1 MTDKNWNDDQ
11 DRPQAS
17 LPFAQDA
24 SAGQGAPAP
33 RADKPQFLIEDDIG
47 TLKGVVESGGY
58 TNDKTPTFKGKDLT
72 PGQEVF
78 IRVVLE
84 SGEVQDLGSAVVRK
98 NGTWALDIDMPF
110 QDGVVDFYITVDGVD
125 SDPYR
130 VTFDSQLPEPVELEE
145 PLQVLAGER
154 PLTMDG
160 GQVQANA
167 QPSFVGK
174 FAGQASE
181 ADMYAVLLEIHYGT
195 QLVTV
200 TAEIGSD
207 GTWRCDWPE
216 GLAEQ
221 QGDYTLKF
229 FMIDAAGNV
238 HTEGGQYKP
247 FQQLELTLDMTP
259 PGDDAVVSFTLHDD
273 FGPVTGVIAAGGKT
287 DDTTPRLEGQ
297 VANAAANGVK
307 WVEIRLDGNVLA
319 RVPVDEQGN
328 WEYTPDALAS
338 GAHRFEVVPLDAAE
352 NYGKSASI
360 DFEVAGPDVPPLSPP
375 VIEEIRDD
383 QGSVSGLLND
393 GDVTDDTSLS
403 LKGHAEAGNLVLL
416 YVGGVLAASAVAD
429 ENGNWTAELPLA
441 GDGEHV
447 IIAKAQDD
455 FGRHSDETAPVSI
468 TLDTIAPEQPGMVDA
483 QDNTGAITGPIEPG
497 SVTDE
502 TQPTLSG
509 SGEPGDTVSVLDNG
523 EVIGTVVVDEN
534 GQWEFTPEQPLEEGD
549 HSISVV
555 VTDPAGNASE
565 PSESLDFSVDS
576 SVPAMVI
583 DHLELQDDFGPVVG
597 AIANGSSTDDATPTV
612 VGHVEGEAAW
622 VEIYDGET
630 LLGTALVDGDGN
642 WSFQAPEL
650 ESGEHS
656 ISARPVSAIGQV
668 GEASDSIGFTLV
680 GDETPLPQL
689 PVIDEILDDQGTF
702 TGLLNDGDLTD
713 DASLSLKGSA
723 EAGKLV
729 LLYVNGELAASVVA
743 DEQGNWTAELPLA
756 GDGEQVITAKAQD
769 DAGRHS
775 DETAPVSIT
784 LDATAPDKPEQVGAD
799 DNEGVVQGP
808 ITQHGATNDNTPEFS
823 GQAEPGSTVIISD
836 NGMPLGSVVADA
848 QGNWSYTPEPPLA
861 DGSHSITVQAQDAAG
876 NLSEPSDALEFSVWS
891 EAPQVSIDH
900 ALDDVEPGLENVA
913 SGGIT
918 NDLQPTLVGTAT
930 AGALVVLS
938 EAGLV
943 LGSAV
948 ADAEGNWSITLD
960 RNQSEGPHTYT
971 AEVRCATGE
980 FAQADFVLVIDN
992 NAPDRPILDA
1002 VLDNA
1007 GLVQGALASGDTT
1020 DDATPTLQGGE
1031 AEPNGLVKVYDNGTL
1046 VGSTLADENG
1056 DWSLELPELADG
1068 AHSLTV
1074 TSSDAAGNESK
1085 PTRPFE
1091 LTVDTAVADLVID
1104 SIELVDD
1111 FGEVQGLIADGGKT
1125 DDTTPLL
1132 QGHVEGTNAAYVE
1145 IYDGETL
1152 LGTAAVDAQGN
1163 WSFQAPELASGEY
1176 AFSAVPVDSLGKTGE
1191 ASETIR
1197 FEVVGPEVALPNAPV
1212 ISEILDD
1219 QGSVSGLLNDGDVTD
1234 DTSLTV
1240 NGSADAGNLVLL
1252 YVNGELAASV
1262 IADEQ
1267 GNWTAEL
1274 PLAGDGEQVITAKA
1288 QDEAGRHSDET
1299 APVSV
1304 ILDTTA
1310 PEQPGMVTAEDN
1322 TGAITG
1328 PIEPGS
1334 VTDETQPTLSGSGEP
1349 GDTVSILDNGEVI
1362 GTVVIDENG
1371 QWEFTPEQ
1379 PLEEGD
1385 HSISVVVTDPAGNA
1399 SEPSESL
1406 DFSVDSS
1413 VAPMVIDHLELQD
1426 DFGPVVGSI
1435 ANGSSTDDATPTV
1448 VGHVEG
1454 EAAWVEI
1461 YDGET
1466 LLGTALVDAEGNWSF
1481 QAPELESGE
1490 HSISARPVSAIGQ
1503 VGEASDS
1510 IAFTLVG
1517 EETDLPQPPVID
1529 EIHDDVGSIT
1539 GLLNDGDVTDDI
1551 SLSLK
1556 GTAEAGNLVLLYVNG
1571 ELAASVVADE
1581 QGNWTAELPL
1591 VGDGEQVITAKAQDA
1606 AGRHSE
1612 ETAAVSVTL
1621 DTTAPEQPGMVIA
1634 EDSTGPVTGPIEP
1647 GSVTDET
1654 QPTLSGSGEPGDT
1667 VSILDNGEEIG
1678 TATVDENGNWTFTPE
1693 QPLEN
1698 GDHSISVVITDAA
1711 GNVGEPSEAL
1721 DFVVDSTPAFV
1732 TIDMA
1737 LDQVESSTGEVANG
1751 GITNDRQPT
1760 LVGTAT
1766 AGALVILSEAGLV
1779 LGSVV
1784 ADAEG
1789 NWSLRLSV
1797 GQSDDEHH
1805 YTAEVQSAT
1814 GATAQAEFS
1823 LVIDTKA
1830 PDRPILDAVL
1840 DNAGLL
1846 QGALASGDTTDDAT
1860 PTLQGSEAEP
1870 NGLVKV
1876 YDNDVLVGSTLAD
1889 ENGDWSLELPELADG
1904 AHSLTVTSSDAAGNE
1919 SKPTRPFELTVD
1931 TAVAN
1936 LVIDSIELVDDFG
1949 PLTGLIADGDK
1960 TDDTTPLLQGHVEG
1974 EAKYV
1979 EVYDGETL
1987 LGTAAVDAQGNWSFQ
2002 APELE
2007 SGEYAFSAVPVDSLG
2022 KTGEASETIRFEV
2035 VGPEVAQP
2043 NAPVISE
2050 ILDDQGSVSGLL
2062 NDGDVTDD
2070 TSLTVNGSADAGNLV
2085 LLYVNGELAASVI
2098 ADEQGNWTAELPL
2111 AGDGEQVITA
2121 KAQDEAGR
2129 HSDETAPVS
2138 VILDTTAP
2146 EQPGM
2151 VTAED
2156 NTGAITGPIEPGSV
2170 TDETQPTL
2178 SGSGEPGDTVSILD
2192 NGEVIGTV
2200 VIDENGQW
2208 EFTPEQPLEEGDHS
2222 ISVVVTDPA
2231 GNASEPSESL
2241 DFSVDS
2247 SVAPMVIDH
2256 LELQDD
2262 FGPVVGSIANG
2273 SSTDDATPTVVGH
2286 VEGEAAWVEI
2296 YDGETLLGT
2305 ALVDAEGNWSFQAP
2319 ELESGE
2325 HSISARP
2332 VSAIGQVGE
2341 ASDSIAF
2348 TLVGEETDLP
2358 QPPVI
2363 DEIHDDVGSITGLLN
2378 DGDVTDDISLSLKG
2392 TAEAGNL
2399 VLLYVNGELVA
2410 SATADE
2416 QGNWSAELPLTGD
2429 GEHAITAKAQDPAG
2443 RHSEETAAVS
2453 VILDTTAPEQP
2464 GMVTAEDNTGAITG
2478 PIEPGSVTDETQ
2490 PTLSGSGE
2498 PGDTVSILDNGEV
2511 IGTVVI
2517 DENGQWEFTP
2527 EQPLEEGDH
2536 SISVVITDPAGNAS
2550 EPSESL
2556 DFSVDSSVPAMVIDR
2571 IELLD
2576 DFGPV
2581 VGAIANGSS
2590 TDDATPLVQGH
2601 VEGEATYVEVYDGET
2616 LLGTAAVD
2624 AEGNW
2629 SFQAPELAPGEHAIS
2644 VRPVNAIGQIGEA
2657 SDSIA
2662 FTLVG
2667 EETDL
2672 PQPPVIDEIRDDLGS
2687 VTGLLNDGDV
2697 TDDTSLSLKGTADAG
2712 NLVLLYVGG
2721 VLAASAVADE
2731 SGNWSA
2737 ELPLAGDGEQV
2748 ITAKAQDEAGRH
2760 SEETAAVS
2768 VILDTTAPEQ
2778 PGMVTAEDNTGAITG
2793 PIEPGSVTDETQPTL
2808 SGSGEPGDTVS
2819 ILDNGEVIG
2828 TVVIDENGNWEFTPE
2843 QPLEEGDHSL
2853 SVVVT
2858 DPAGNAS
2865 EPSESL
2871 DFQVQ
2876 AQVPTLS
2883 LDSVYDDVEGIL
2895 GEIAQGGLTNDA
2907 QPMLSGTAGN
2917 GAVRVLIHDGQ
2928 TLLGSALVDGDGNW
2942 QFELPELADGEYSL
2956 SLVAETASGTP
2967 SESLE
2972 WSFTVDTQAPEA
2984 VTGLDLVDDEPLI
2997 TGTIEQSGLTN
3008 DATPTF
3014 SGQAIGAK
3022 WVNIYDGS
3030 LLIASVSV
3038 DAEGNW
3044 SFTPEEALYEGVHR
3058 FSAAAVDEAGNEG
3071 ERSVGWNFTVDVT
3084 APGRVTNLGL
3094 YDMIGPNPE
3103 TDWGD
3108 VPKGGKTDDPWPNFY
3123 GQVDTFGVKYVYVYD
3138 DGKFLGSATVNQ
3150 TTLEWAFEPRLPLQ
3164 SGKHSLQACAVD
3176 EAGNMGPLSEPWDF
3190 TIALPIA
3197 ADPSIINVRD
3207 DVAGV
3212 YLQKEDF
3219 TEDVTLT
3226 VKGSSPL
3233 GTTVTL
3239 YANGVA
3245 VGSQTVDED
3254 GYWYITTSDL
3264 SLLANPD
3271 GSVSL
3276 VAAAEGLAPTG
3287 PFTIFLEDSVLQPQM
3302 LAEPLGGE
3310 EALMAGLF
3318 AALELH
3324 QEPVAQAQPLSLQG
3338 LLQAPAGA
3346 QAPGVAATP
3355 PAAEAPVPDSMLV
3368 KQDLLAL
3375 QQQQLV

>member
-1 MTDKNWNDDQ
+1 
-11 DRPQAS
+11 
-17 LPFAQDA
+17 
-24 SAGQGAPAP
+24 
-33 RADKPQFLIEDDIG
+33 
-47 TLKGVVESGGY
+47 
-58 TNDKTPTFKGKDLT
+58 
-72 PGQEVF
+72 
-78 IRVVLE
+78 
-84 SGEVQDLGSAVVRK
+84 
-98 NGTWALDIDMPF
+98 
-110 QDGVVDFYITVDGVD
+110 
-125 SDPYR
+125 
-130 VTFDSQLPEPVELEE
+130 
-145 PLQVLAGER
+145 
-154 PLTMDG
+154 
-160 GQVQANA
+160 
-167 QPSFVGK
+167 
-174 FAGQASE
+174 
-181 ADMYAVLLEIHYGT
+181 
-195 QLVTV
+195 
-200 TAEIGSD
+200 
-207 GTWRCDWPE
+207 
-216 GLAEQ
+216 
-221 QGDYTLKF
+221 
-229 FMIDAAGNV
+229 
-238 HTEGGQYKP
+238 
-247 FQQLELTLDMTP
+247 
-259 PGDDAVVSFTLHDD
+259 
-273 FGPVTGVIAAGGKT
+273 
-287 DDTTPRLEGQ
+287 
-297 VANAAANGVK
+297 
-307 WVEIRLDGNVLA
+307 
-319 RVPVDEQGN
+319 
-328 WEYTPDALAS
+328 
-338 GAHRFEVVPLDAAE
+338 
-352 NYGKSASI
+352 
-360 DFEVAGPDVPPLSPP
+360 
-375 VIEEIRDD
+375 
-383 QGSVSGLLND
+383 
-393 GDVTDDTSLS
+393 
-403 LKGHAEAGNLVLL
+403 
-416 YVGGVLAASAVAD
+416 
-429 ENGNWTAELPLA
+429 
-441 GDGEHV
+441 
-447 IIAKAQDD
+447 
-455 FGRHSDETAPVSI
+455 
-468 TLDTIAPEQPGMVDA
+468 
-483 QDNTGAITGPIEPG
+483 
-497 SVTDE
+497 
-502 TQPTLSG
+502 
-509 SGEPGDTVSVLDNG
+509 
-523 EVIGTVVVDEN
+523 
-534 GQWEFTPEQPLEEGD
+534 
-549 HSISVV
+549 
-555 VTDPAGNASE
+555 
-565 PSESLDFSVDS
+565 LDFSVDS

-668 GEASDSIGFTLV
+668 GEASDSIAFTLV
-680 GDETPLPQL
+680 GEETDLPQP
-689 PVIDEILDDQGTF
+689 PVIDEIRDDQGAI
-702 TGLLNDGDLTD
+702 TGLLNDGDVTD
-713 DASLSLKGSA
+713 DTSLSVNGSA
-723 EAGKLV
+723 AAGNLV

-743 DEQGNWTAELPLA
+743 DEQGNWSAELQLA

-769 DAGRHS
+769 DAGRNS

-948 ADAEGNWSITLD
+948 ADAEGNWNITLD

-1234 DTSLTV
+1234 DTSLTI

-1252 YVNGELAASV
+1252 YVNGELVASAT
-1262 IADEQ
+1262 ADEQ
-1267 GNWTAEL
+1267 GNWSAEL
-1274 PLAGDGEQVITAKA
+1274 PLAGDGEHAITAKA
-1288 QDEAGRHSDET
+1288 QDPAGRHSDET
-1299 APVSV
+1299 APVS
-1304 ILDTTA
+1304 ITLDTIA
-1310 PEQPGMVTAEDN
+1310 PEQPGMVDAQDN

-1371 QWEFTPEQ
+1371 QW
-1379 PLEEGD
+1379 
-1385 HSISVVVTDPAGNA
+1385 A
-1399 SEPSESL
+1399 
-1406 DFSVDSS
+1406 
-1413 VAPMVIDHLELQD
+1413 
-1426 DFGPVVGSI
+1426 
-1435 ANGSSTDDATPTV
+1435 
-1448 VGHVEG
+1448 
-1454 EAAWVEI
+1454 
-1461 YDGET
+1461 
-1466 LLGTALVDAEGNWSF
+1466 
-1481 QAPELESGE
+1481 
-1490 HSISARPVSAIGQ
+1490 
-1503 VGEASDS
+1503 
-1510 IAFTLVG
+1510 
-1517 EETDLPQPPVID
+1517 
-1529 EIHDDVGSIT
+1529 
-1539 GLLNDGDVTDDI
+1539 
-1551 SLSLK
+1551 
-1556 GTAEAGNLVLLYVNG
+1556 
-1571 ELAASVVADE
+1571 
-1581 QGNWTAELPL
+1581 
-1591 VGDGEQVITAKAQDA
+1591 
-1606 AGRHSE
+1606 
-1612 ETAAVSVTL
+1612 
-1621 DTTAPEQPGMVIA
+1621 
-1634 EDSTGPVTGPIEP
+1634 
-1647 GSVTDET
+1647 
-1654 QPTLSGSGEPGDT
+1654 
-1667 VSILDNGEEIG
+1667 
-1678 TATVDENGNWTFTPE
+1678 
-1693 QPLEN
+1693 
-1698 GDHSISVVITDAA
+1698 
-1711 GNVGEPSEAL
+1711 
-1721 DFVVDSTPAFV
+1721 
-1732 TIDMA
+1732 
-1737 LDQVESSTGEVANG
+1737 
-1751 GITNDRQPT
+1751 
-1760 LVGTAT
+1760 
-1766 AGALVILSEAGLV
+1766 
-1779 LGSVV
+1779 
-1784 ADAEG
+1784 
-1789 NWSLRLSV
+1789 
-1797 GQSDDEHH
+1797 
-1805 YTAEVQSAT
+1805 
-1814 GATAQAEFS
+1814 
-1823 LVIDTKA
+1823 
-1830 PDRPILDAVL
+1830 
-1840 DNAGLL
+1840 
-1846 QGALASGDTTDDAT
+1846 
-1860 PTLQGSEAEP
+1860 
-1870 NGLVKV
+1870 
-1876 YDNDVLVGSTLAD
+1876 
-1889 ENGDWSLELPELADG
+1889 
-1904 AHSLTVTSSDAAGNE
+1904 
-1919 SKPTRPFELTVD
+1919 
-1931 TAVAN
+1931 
-1936 LVIDSIELVDDFG
+1936 
-1949 PLTGLIADGDK
+1949 
-1960 TDDTTPLLQGHVEG
+1960 
-1974 EAKYV
+1974 
-1979 EVYDGETL
+1979 
-1987 LGTAAVDAQGNWSFQ
+1987 
-2002 APELE
+2002 
-2007 SGEYAFSAVPVDSLG
+2007 
-2022 KTGEASETIRFEV
+2022 
-2035 VGPEVAQP
+2035 
-2043 NAPVISE
+2043 
-2050 ILDDQGSVSGLL
+2050 
-2062 NDGDVTDD
+2062 
-2070 TSLTVNGSADAGNLV
+2070 
-2085 LLYVNGELAASVI
+2085 
-2098 ADEQGNWTAELPL
+2098 
-2111 AGDGEQVITA
+2111 
-2121 KAQDEAGR
+2121 
-2129 HSDETAPVS
+2129 
-2138 VILDTTAP
+2138 
-2146 EQPGM
+2146 
-2151 VTAED
+2151 
-2156 NTGAITGPIEPGSV
+2156 
-2170 TDETQPTL
+2170 
-2178 SGSGEPGDTVSILD
+2178 
-2192 NGEVIGTV
+2192 
-2200 VIDENGQW
+2200 
-2208 EFTPEQPLEEGDHS
+2208 
-2222 ISVVVTDPA
+2222 
-2231 GNASEPSESL
+2231 
-2241 DFSVDS
+2241 
-2247 SVAPMVIDH
+2247 
-2256 LELQDD
+2256 
-2262 FGPVVGSIANG
+2262 
-2273 SSTDDATPTVVGH
+2273 
-2286 VEGEAAWVEI
+2286 
-2296 YDGETLLGT
+2296 
-2305 ALVDAEGNWSFQAP
+2305 
-2319 ELESGE
+2319 
-2325 HSISARP
+2325 
-2332 VSAIGQVGE
+2332 
-2341 ASDSIAF
+2341 
-2348 TLVGEETDLP
+2348 
-2358 QPPVI
+2358 
-2363 DEIHDDVGSITGLLN
+2363 
-2378 DGDVTDDISLSLKG
+2378 
-2392 TAEAGNL
+2392 
-2399 VLLYVNGELVA
+2399 
-2410 SATADE
+2410 
-2416 QGNWSAELPLTGD
+2416 
-2429 GEHAITAKAQDPAG
+2429 
-2443 RHSEETAAVS
+2443 
-2453 VILDTTAPEQP
+2453 
-2464 GMVTAEDNTGAITG
+2464 
-2478 PIEPGSVTDETQ
+2478 
-2490 PTLSGSGE
+2490 
-2498 PGDTVSILDNGEV
+2498 
-2511 IGTVVI
+2511 
-2517 DENGQWEFTP
+2517 
-2527 EQPLEEGDH
+2527 
-2536 SISVVITDPAGNAS
+2536 
-2550 EPSESL
+2550 
-2556 DFSVDSSVPAMVIDR
+2556 
-2571 IELLD
+2571 
-2576 DFGPV
+2576 
-2581 VGAIANGSS
+2581 
-2590 TDDATPLVQGH
+2590 
-2601 VEGEATYVEVYDGET
+2601 
-2616 LLGTAAVD
+2616 
-2624 AEGNW
+2624 
-2629 SFQAPELAPGEHAIS
+2629 
-2644 VRPVNAIGQIGEA
+2644 
-2657 SDSIA
+2657 
-2662 FTLVG
+2662 
-2667 EETDL
+2667 
-2672 PQPPVIDEIRDDLGS
+2672 
-2687 VTGLLNDGDV
+2687 
-2697 TDDTSLSLKGTADAG
+2697 
-2712 NLVLLYVGG
+2712 
-2721 VLAASAVADE
+2721 
-2731 SGNWSA
+2731 
-2737 ELPLAGDGEQV
+2737 
-2748 ITAKAQDEAGRH
+2748 
-2760 SEETAAVS
+2760 
-2768 VILDTTAPEQ
+2768 
-2778 PGMVTAEDNTGAITG
+2778 
-2793 PIEPGSVTDETQPTL
+2793 
-2808 SGSGEPGDTVS
+2808 
-2819 ILDNGEVIG
+2819 
-2828 TVVIDENGNWEFTPE
+2828 FTPE

-2871 DFQVQ
+2871 DFTVQ

-3008 DATPTF
+3008 DAMPTF

-3176 EAGNMGPLSEPWDF
+3176 EAGNVGPLSEPWDF

-3276 VAAAEGLAPTG
+3276 VAEAEGLAPTG
-3287 PFTIFLEDSVLQPQM
+3287 PFTIFLEDSVLQPQV

>member
-393 GDVTDDTSLS
+393 GDVTDDTSLTVNGS
-403 LKGHAEAGNLVLL
+403 AAAGDLVLL
-416 YVGGVLAASAVAD
+416 YVDGELAASVVAD
-429 ENGNWTAELPLA
+429 EQGNWSAELPLA

-447 IIAKAQDD
+447 ITAKAQDAA
-455 FGRHSDETAPVSI
+455 GRHSDETTAVSVI
-468 TLDTIAPEQPGMVDA
+468 LDTTAPEQPGMVDA

-1163 WSFQAPELASGEY
+1163 WSFQAPELESGEY

-1466 LLGTALVDAEGNWSF
+1466 LLGTALVDGDGNWSF

-2035 VGPEVAQP
+2035 VGPEVALP

-2070 TSLTVNGSADAGNLV
+2070 TSLTVNGSAAAGDLV
-2085 LLYVNGELAASVI
+2085 LLYVDGELAASVV
-2098 ADEQGNWTAELPL
+2098 ADEQGNWSAELPL
-2111 AGDGEQVITA
+2111 AGDGEHVITA
-2121 KAQDEAGR
+2121 KAQDAAGR
-2129 HSDETAPVS
+2129 HSDETTAVS

-2151 VTAED
+2151 VDAQD

-2178 SGSGEPGDTVSILD
+2178 SGSGEPGDTVSVLD

-2200 VIDENGQW
+2200 VVDENGQW

-2247 SVAPMVIDH
+2247 SVAPMLIDRI
-2256 LELQDD
+2256 ELIDD
-2262 FGPVVGSIANG
+2262 VDPVTGAIVNG
-2273 SSTDDATPTVVGH
+2273 DSTDDAAPLVQGH

-2305 ALVDAEGNWSFQAP
+2305 ALVDGDGNWSFQAP

-2332 VSAIGQVGE
+2332 VNAIGQVGE
-2341 ASDSIAF
+2341 ASDSIGF
-2348 TLVGEETDLP
+2348 TVVGEETPLP
-2358 QPPVI
+2358 QLPVI
-2363 DEIHDDVGSITGLLN
+2363 DEIRDDLGSVTGLLN
-2378 DGDVTDDISLSLKG
+2378 DGDVTDDTSLTVNGS
-2392 TAEAGNL
+2392 ADAGNL

>member
-84 SGEVQDLGSAVVRK
+84 SGEVQELGSAVVRK

-328 WEYTPDALAS
+328 WEYTPDALTS
-338 GAHRFEVVPLDAAE
+338 GAHHLEVFPLDAAE

-360 DFEVAGPDVPPLSPP
+360 DFEVAGPDVPPLSLP

-509 SGEPGDTVSVLDNG
+509 SGEPGDTVSILDNG

-656 ISARPVSAIGQV
+656 ISARPVSAIGQE
-668 GEASDSIGFTLV
+668 GETSDSIGFTLV

-729 LLYVNGELAASVVA
+729 LLYVNGKLAASVVA

-1046 VGSTLADENG
+1046 VGSALADENG

-1132 QGHVEGTNAAYVE
+1132 QGHVEGEAKYVE
-1145 IYDGETL
+1145 VYDGETL

-1163 WSFQAPELASGEY
+1163 WSFQAPELESGEH
-1176 AFSAVPVDSLGKTGE
+1176 AFSAVPVDALGKTGE
-1191 ASETIR
+1191 ASESIR
-1197 FEVVGPEVALPNAPV
+1197 FEVVGPEVAQPEAPV
-1212 ISEILDD
+1212 IDEILDD
-1219 QGSVSGLLNDGDVTD
+1219 LGSVSGLLNDGDVTD

-1252 YVNGELAASV
+1252 YVNGELVASAT
-1262 IADEQ
+1262 ADEQ

-1299 APVSV
+1299 TAVSV

-1349 GDTVSILDNGEVI
+1349 GDTVSVLDNGEVI

-1466 LLGTALVDAEGNWSF
+1466 LLGTALVDDEGNWSF

-1529 EIHDDVGSIT
+1529 EIRDDQGSIT
-1539 GLLNDGDVTDDI
+1539 GLLNDGDVTDDT
-1551 SLSLK
+1551 SLSVN
-1556 GTAEAGNLVLLYVNG
+1556 GSAAAGNLVLLYVNG

-1581 QGNWTAELPL
+1581 QGNWSAELPL
-1591 VGDGEQVITAKAQDA
+1591 AGDGEQVITAKAQDA

-1621 DTTAPEQPGMVIA
+1621 DTTAPEQPGMVTA

-1678 TATVDENGNWTFTPE
+1678 TATVDESGNWTFTPE
-1693 QPLEN
+1693 QPLED

-1721 DFVVDSTPAFV
+1721 DFVVDSTPVFV

-1737 LDQVESSTGEVANG
+1737 LDQVESITGEVANG

-1766 AGALVILSEAGLV
+1766 AGALVIISEAGLV

-1805 YTAEVQSAT
+1805 YIAEVQSAT

-1823 LVIDTKA
+1823 LLIDTDA
-1830 PDRPILDAVL
+1830 PDRPILDTVL
-1840 DNAGLL
+1840 DNAGLI

-1904 AHSLTVTSSDAAGNE
+1904 AHSLTVTSSDVAGNE

-1931 TAVAN
+1931 TAAAN

-1987 LGTAAVDAQGNWSFQ
+1987 LGTAAVDVQGNWSFQ

-2007 SGEYAFSAVPVDSLG
+2007 SGEHAFSAVPVDALG
-2022 KTGEASETIRFEV
+2022 KTGEASESIRFEV

-2043 NAPVISE
+2043 EAPVISE
-2050 ILDDQGSVSGLL
+2050 ILDDLGSVSGLL

-2070 TSLTVNGSADAGNLV
+2070 TSLTVNGSAAAGDLV
-2085 LLYVNGELAASVI
+2085 LLYVDGELAASVV

-2111 AGDGEQVITA
+2111 AGDGEHAITA

-2178 SGSGEPGDTVSILD
+2178 SGSGEPGDTVSVLDNGEVIGTVVIDENGQWEFTPEQPLEEGDHSLSVVVTDPAGNASEPSESLDFSVDSSVPAMVIDRIELIDDVDPVTGAIVNGDSTDDAAPLVQGHVEGEAAWVEIYDGETLLGTALVDGDGNWSFQAPELESGEHSISARPVNAIGQVGEASDSIGFTVVGEETPLPQLPVIDEIRDDLGSVTGLLNDGDVTDDTSLTVNGSADAGNLVLLYVNGELVASATADEQGNWSAELPLAGDGEHAITAKAQDPAGRHSDETAPVSITLDTIAPEQPGMVDAQDNTGAITGPIEPGSVTDETQPTLSGSGEPGDTVSILD

-2200 VIDENGQW
+2200 VVDENGQW

-2256 LELQDD
+2256 LELLDD
-2262 FGPVVGSIANG
+2262 FGPVVGAIANG
-2273 SSTDDATPTVVGH
+2273 SSTDDATPLVQGH
-2286 VEGEAAWVEI
+2286 VEGEATYVEV

-2305 ALVDAEGNWSFQAP
+2305 AAVDGDGNWSFQAP
-2319 ELESGE
+2319 ELASGE
-2325 HSISARP
+2325 HAISVRP
-2332 VSAIGQVGE
+2332 VNAIGQIGE
-2341 ASDSIAF
+2341 ASDSIGF
-2348 TLVGEETDLP
+2348 TVVGEETPLP
-2358 QPPVI
+2358 QLPVI
-2363 DEIHDDVGSITGLLN
+2363 DEIRDDLGSVTGLLN
-2378 DGDVTDDISLSLKG
+2378 DGDVTDDTSLSLKG
-2392 TAEAGNL
+2392 TADAGNL
-2399 VLLYVNGELVA
+2399 VLLYVGGVLAA
-2410 SATADE
+2410 SVVADE
-2416 QGNWSAELPLTGD
+2416 QGNWTAELPLAGD
-2429 GEHAITAKAQDPAG
+2429 GEHAITAKAQDAAG
-2443 RHSEETAAVS
+2443 RHSDETTPVS

-2478 PIEPGSVTDETQ
+2478 PIEPGSVTDEIQ

-2536 SISVVITDPAGNAS
+2536 SISVV
-2550 EPSESL
+2550 
-2556 DFSVDSSVPAMVIDR
+2556 
-2571 IELLD
+2571 
-2576 DFGPV
+2576 
-2581 VGAIANGSS
+2581 
-2590 TDDATPLVQGH
+2590 
-2601 VEGEATYVEVYDGET
+2601 
-2616 LLGTAAVD
+2616 
-2624 AEGNW
+2624 
-2629 SFQAPELAPGEHAIS
+2629 
-2644 VRPVNAIGQIGEA
+2644 
-2657 SDSIA
+2657 
-2662 FTLVG
+2662 
-2667 EETDL
+2667 
-2672 PQPPVIDEIRDDLGS
+2672 
-2687 VTGLLNDGDV
+2687 
-2697 TDDTSLSLKGTADAG
+2697 
-2712 NLVLLYVGG
+2712 
-2721 VLAASAVADE
+2721 
-2731 SGNWSA
+2731 
-2737 ELPLAGDGEQV
+2737 
-2748 ITAKAQDEAGRH
+2748 
-2760 SEETAAVS
+2760 
-2768 VILDTTAPEQ
+2768 
-2778 PGMVTAEDNTGAITG
+2778 
-2793 PIEPGSVTDETQPTL
+2793 
-2808 SGSGEPGDTVS
+2808 
-2819 ILDNGEVIG
+2819 
-2828 TVVIDENGNWEFTPE
+2828 
-2843 QPLEEGDHSL
+2843 
-2853 SVVVT
+2853 VT

-2871 DFQVQ
+2871 DFTVQ

-2984 VTGLDLVDDEPLI
+2984 VTALDLVDDEPLI

-3176 EAGNMGPLSEPWDF
+3176 EAGNVGPLSEPWDF

-3276 VAAAEGLAPTG
+3276 VAEAEGLAPTG
-3287 PFTIFLEDSVLQPQM
+3287 PFTIFLEDSVLQPQV